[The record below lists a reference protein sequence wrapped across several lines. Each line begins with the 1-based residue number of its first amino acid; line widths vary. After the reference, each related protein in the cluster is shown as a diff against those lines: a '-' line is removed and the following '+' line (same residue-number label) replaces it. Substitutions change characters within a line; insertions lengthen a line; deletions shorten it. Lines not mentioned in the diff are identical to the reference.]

1 MPSDNRALFGS
12 IHSLWDFLDAL
23 CFFLSPL
30 AIIGFIIFAIM
41 ILDGFGQ
48 HVQFLRALEQNGV
61 EASGAWNPPS
71 KRGGYAYI
79 AFETEQNGQTGV
91 VVSTKYY
98 TRETL
103 AALKKGQVVRVRYT
117 HPPAYETKGV
127 LLDAYGQVKGYT
139 GYLSDILW
147 PLLVCW
153 AVVAVHPEFL
163 YLGFVDAFKKG
174 QFPAME
180 GKP

>member
-1 MPSDNRALFGS
+1 MSTDNRPLFGS
-12 IHSLWDFLDAL
+12 IRSLWGFLDVL

-30 AIIGFIIFAIM
+30 AIIGFIIFVIM

-61 EASGAWNPPS
+61 ETSGAWYPPS
-71 KRGGYAYI
+71 KPGGYAYI

-103 AALKKGQVVRVRYT
+103 AALKKGQAVRVRYT

-127 LLDAYGQVKGYT
+127 LLDAYGQVQVYT
-139 GYLSDILW
+139 GYLSEILW
-147 PLLVCW
+147 PLLVSW
-153 AVVAVHPEFL
+153 AIVAVHPEFL
-163 YLGFVDAFKKG
+163 YLGFMDPFKKG
-174 QFPAME
+174 RFPAME
-180 GKP
+180 RKP

>member
-1 MPSDNRALFGS
+1 MPGADRPLFGS
-12 IHSLWDFLDAL
+12 IRSLWEFLDVL

-30 AIIGFIIFAIM
+30 AIIGFITFSII

-61 EASGAWNPPS
+61 EASGAWYPPS
-71 KRGGYAYI
+71 EWGGYAYI
-79 AFETEQNGQTGV
+79 AFAAEQNGQTGV

-139 GYLSDILW
+139 GYLAEILW
-147 PLLVCW
+147 PLLVSW

-163 YLGFVDAFKKG
+163 YLGFIDSFKQG
-174 QFPAME
+174 RFPAME
-180 GKP
+180 SKP